1 MMKKFQIYITLIVVA
16 ISQLTVSA
24 QGNYI
29 TRNGMIQFYSHTPVE
44 DIKAVN
50 NEVGSIIN
58 AETGEFVI
66 TLKMTDFNFK
76 KKLMQQH
83 FNENYVESHKFPK
96 ATFRGFITDNE
107 NVDYSRSGEYDAS
120 VSGDLTIHGV
130 TQTVATTGTI
140 LVKNNGI
147 EARAKF
153 ELEPEDYDIK
163 IPKIVRNKIAKIMEI
178 TVDMAFE
185 PMD

>member
-1 MMKKFQIYITLIVVA
+1 MKKVHIYISILIA
-16 ISQLTVSA
+16 AFSQLTLAA
-24 QGNYI
+24 QGNFI
-29 TRNGMIQFYSHTPVE
+29 TRNGTIQFYSHTPIE

-96 ATFRGFITDNE
+96 ATFRGFITDN
-107 NVDYSRSGEYDAS
+107 NSIDYSSPGEYDAN

-130 TQTVATTGTI
+130 TQTVETTGTI